1 MRLDNFYELINEFN
15 YRIRVGNEPKRLY
28 EIFSVCRNEIVPTML
43 TDNEIQLYRFIVN
56 QRCQYNEEYNIVEI
70 GSHLG
75 GSTFVLST
83 QLSDINSSKKIYS
96 IDPHMFMGDNTK
108 NEYNRNL
115 SRFGLN
121 NVIPIYATSTQ
132 QLKTFNDKIDFL
144 FIDGNHTYPY
154 VKEDL
159 ESWYNFVVDGGF
171 IILHDYNDF
180 SVHKQQ
186 DEFMKEKSYKDF
198 YIETGFEKGV
208 LMSSIMFIK

>member
-1 MRLDNFYELINEFN
+1 MKLDNFYELINEFN
-15 YRIRVGNEPKRLY
+15 YRIMIGTELNRLH
-28 EIFSVCRNEIVPTML
+28 EIFSICRNEIVPTML

-83 QLSDINSSKKIYS
+83 QLSDNNSSKKLYS
-96 IDPHMFMGDNTK
+96 IDPHSFMGVNTRQEYEK
-108 NEYNRNL
+108 NL
-115 SRFGLN
+115 ARFGLR
-121 NVIPIYATSTQ
+121 NVIPIYSTSNEQ
-132 QLKTFNDKIDFL
+132 IKSFNDKIDFL

-171 IILHDYNDF
+171 VVLHDYNDF
-180 SVHKQQ
+180 SVYKQQ
-186 DEFMKEKSYKDF
+186 AEFIHEKSYKDI
-198 YIETGFEKGV
+198 YIETGFERGV
-208 LMSSIMFIK
+208 LMSSIMIIK